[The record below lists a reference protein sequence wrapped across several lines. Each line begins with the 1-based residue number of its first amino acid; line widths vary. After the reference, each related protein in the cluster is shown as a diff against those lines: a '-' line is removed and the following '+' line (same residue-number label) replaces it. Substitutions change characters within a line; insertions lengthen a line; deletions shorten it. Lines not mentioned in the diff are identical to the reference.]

1 MAHRRALTRAVIGL
15 ATLAAAAFSPSYASA
30 AGLDP
35 TATTPVQVSNCSGQ
49 NAEVEQATDPKNGY
63 IYEEWMAAG
72 CNGIAF
78 SRSTDG
84 GTTWSSPSRV
94 PGATGSTFNSW
105 DPDVVV
111 ASDGT
116 VYAAYM
122 TSNGSQWYPVVAV
135 SFDHGQTFPRV
146 TSLSPPDA
154 KNWGDRDFLAV
165 GPDNTVYLTYD
176 YGPNRTSVTFVC
188 ASSGS
193 CGFST
198 GDVNVVMQKSS
209 DHGQTWSGMYYVSP
223 GFPNSGSDSG
233 PIFVEPSGRIDVL
246 LQEYPLRNVPT
257 DNMRPGV

>member
-78 SRSTDG
+78 SRSSDG
-84 GTTWSSPSRV
+84 GKTWSDPVRV

-105 DPDVVV
+105 DPDVIV
-111 ASDGT
+111 APDQFGT

-122 TSNGSQWYPVVAV
+122 TSNGSQWYPVVAT
-135 SFDHGQTFPRV
+135 SFDHGKTFASV
-146 TSLSPPDA
+146 TSLLPPDQ
-154 KNWGDRDFLAV
+154 KNWGDRDFLAADPNHP
-165 GPDNTVYLTYD
+165 GTVYLTYD
-176 YGPNRTSVTFVC
+176 YDPNRTSATFAC
-188 ASSGS
+188 ASHGS
-193 CGFST
+193 CGFPP
-198 GDVNVVMQKSS
+198 GDV
-209 DHGQTWSGMYYVSP
+209 
-223 GFPNSGSDSG
+223 
-233 PIFVEPSGRIDVL
+233 
-246 LQEYPLRNVPT
+246 
-257 DNMRPGV
+257 